1 MKRINGGRSRGRINQ
16 RRTEA
21 KEREAARSVRSDEE
35 QLKLLETR
43 SGNSEKEKHRLVAS
57 IEKAYKKSKKK
68 KMKNFA

>member
-43 SGNSEKEKHRLVAS
+43 SGNSEKEKYRLVAL
-57 IEKAYKKSKKK
+57 IEKAFKNTKKK
-68 KMKNFA
+68 KRKK

>member
-21 KEREAARSVRSDEE
+21 KEREAARSVRSNEE

-43 SGNSEKEKHRLVAS
+43 PGNSEKEKHRLVA
-57 IEKAYKKSKKK
+57 
-68 KMKNFA
+68 

>member
-21 KEREAARSVRSDEE
+21 KEREAARSIRSNEE

-43 SGNSEKEKHRLVAS
+43 PGNSEKEKYRLVAL
-57 IEKAYKKSKKK
+57 IEKAFKNTKKK
-68 KMKNFA
+68 KRKK

>member
-1 MKRINGGRSRGRINQ
+1 MEKIKGGCSRGRINQ

-21 KEREAARSVRSDEE
+21 KEREAARSIRSNTE

-43 SGNSEKEKHRLVAS
+43 PGNSKKEKHRLVAL

-68 KMKNFA
+68 KRKK